1 MHAKVSAADF
11 SPMSLTARERRN
23 PPPRR
28 KSCAACTKAKRRCD
42 FAAPACLR
50 CSQRCIPCHYPSRT
64 PRGQTTTTSSSSPET
79 IMPGLLTNESA
90 SSTPPAV
97 GQLDEPI
104 VDDFN
109 AVIADIDTNFNE
121 LASFDVPLDD
131 ATLDLIQPSLELL
144 PPSTREFGAIPEAIT
159 GRLKF
164 SIAEIQKAPSTMVLE
179 NQTPWCHALLYKNEM
194 PRSMQGKVHLSS
206 VGDSLT
212 LSADAHAACALYLA
226 KNRVNSPFI
235 FRSIETRVNDL
246 LSSPPPITPLECL
259 AHTQALILYQI
270 IRLFD
275 GDIGA
280 RASAERMIPAI
291 ESSAMSLFSHV
302 QYDLDGTST
311 RSLPLFP
318 IAPAK
323 TFWMDWILQESLRR
337 TLLFTFYFMQIYR
350 IMAGYRGLQCDGR
363 MGLCHSWTLSAHLWN
378 ARSPLAFAEAWTNK
392 KHLVVTDALFGKV
405 LQEAMAHDVDV
416 LGRIFISSLL
426 GVDEAEGWFASRGG
440 KL

>member
-1 MHAKVSAADF
+1 M
-11 SPMSLTARERRN
+11 
-23 PPPRR
+23 
-28 KSCAACTKAKRRCD
+28 
-42 FAAPACLR
+42 
-50 CSQRCIPCHYPSRT
+50 
-64 PRGQTTTTSSSSPET
+64 
-79 IMPGLLTNESA
+79 
-90 SSTPPAV
+90 
-97 GQLDEPI
+97 
-104 VDDFN
+104 
-109 AVIADIDTNFNE
+109 
-121 LASFDVPLDD
+121 
-131 ATLDLIQPSLELL
+131 
-144 PPSTREFGAIPEAIT
+144 
-159 GRLKF
+159 
-164 SIAEIQKAPSTMVLE
+164 
-179 NQTPWCHALLYKNEM
+179 
-194 PRSMQGKVHLSS
+194 
-206 VGDSLT
+206 

-246 LSSPPPITPLECL
+246 LSSPPPITPLDCL

-302 QYDLDGTST
+302 QYDIDRTPT
-311 RSLPLFP
+311 CSLPLFP
-318 IAPAK
+318 IASTK

-392 KHLVVTDALFGKV
+392 NHLIVTDALFGKV

>member
-1 MHAKVSAADF
+1 
-11 SPMSLTARERRN
+11 MSLTARERRN

-42 FAAPACLR
+42 FAVPACLR
-50 CSQRCIPCHYPSRT
+50 CSQRCIPCQYPSRT
-64 PRGQTTTTSSSSPET
+64 PRGQTTTTNSSSSPET

-131 ATLDLIQPSLELL
+131 ATLDLIQPSLDLS
-144 PPSTREFGAIPEAIT
+144 PPSTKEFGAIPEAIT
-159 GRLKF
+159 SRLKW

-194 PRSMQGKVHLSS
+194 PRSMH
-206 VGDSLT
+206 
-212 LSADAHAACALYLA
+212 DAHAACALYLA

-246 LSSPPPITPLECL
+246 LSAPPPVTPFECL
-259 AHTQALILYQI
+259 AHTHALLLYQI

-291 ESSAMSLFSHV
+291 ESSAMALFSHV
-302 QYDLDGTST
+302 QFDLDRTST
-311 RSLPLFP
+311 CSLPLFP
-318 IAPAK
+318 IAPTKA
-323 TFWMDWILQESLRR
+323 FWMDWILQESLRR

-350 IMAGYRGLQCDGR
+350 IMAGHKGLQCDGR
-363 MGLCHSWTLSAHLWN
+363 MGLCHSWTLSAHLWH
-378 ARSPLAFAEAWTNK
+378 ARSPLAFAEAWMNK

-405 LQEAMAHDVDV
+405 LQEAMAHDIDV

>member
-1 MHAKVSAADF
+1 
-11 SPMSLTARERRN
+11 
-23 PPPRR
+23 
-28 KSCAACTKAKRRCD
+28 
-42 FAAPACLR
+42 
-50 CSQRCIPCHYPSRT
+50 
-64 PRGQTTTTSSSSPET
+64 
-79 IMPGLLTNESA
+79 MPGLLTNESA

-97 GQLDEPI
+97 SQLDGPI

-131 ATLDLIQPSLELL
+131 ATLDLIQPSLELS
-144 PPSTREFGAIPEAIT
+144 PPSTKEFGAIPEAIT
-159 GRLKF
+159 GRLKW

-194 PRSMQGKVHLSS
+194 PRSMQ
-206 VGDSLT
+206 
-212 LSADAHAACALYLA
+212 DAHAACALYLA

-246 LSSPPPITPLECL
+246 LSAPPPVTPFECL
-259 AHTQALILYQI
+259 AHTHALLLYQI

-291 ESSAMSLFSHV
+291 ESSAMALFSHV
-302 QYDLDGTST
+302 QFDLDRTST
-311 RSLPLFP
+311 CSLPLFP
-318 IAPAK
+318 IAPTK

-350 IMAGYRGLQCDGR
+350 IMAGYKGGDG
-363 MGLCHSWTLSAHLWN
+363 
-378 ARSPLAFAEAWTNK
+378 P
-392 KHLVVTDALFGKV
+392 
-405 LQEAMAHDVDV
+405 
-416 LGRIFISSLL
+416 
-426 GVDEAEGWFASRGG
+426 
-440 KL
+440 

>member
-1 MHAKVSAADF
+1 
-11 SPMSLTARERRN
+11 MSLTARERRN

-121 LASFDVPLDD
+121 LASFGVPLDD

-159 GRLKF
+159 SRLKF

-206 VGDSLT
+206 VADSLT

-259 AHTQALILYQI
+259 AHTQALLLYQI

-311 RSLPLFP
+311 CSLPLFP

-405 LQEAMAHDVDV
+405 LQEAMAHDIDV